1 MTKLNRAMGTDAHPP
16 ASRDFMASQKSGFA
30 PAIFGGMCLVL
41 LVWGLIT
48 LYLET
53 SLGWPASRATLGHRA
68 IGWFVNFVLLRTFIK
83 GMRRY
88 YALRVKPV

>member
-1 MTKLNRAMGTDAHPP
+1 MGTDAHHP
-16 ASRDFMASQKSGFA
+16 ASRDFMATQKSGFA
-30 PAIFGGMCLVL
+30 PTIFGGMCLVL

-88 YALRVKPV
+88 YALRVKLA

>member
-1 MTKLNRAMGTDAHPP
+1 MLG
-16 ASRDFMASQKSGFA
+16 
-30 PAIFGGMCLVL
+30 
-41 LVWGLIT
+41 WGVIT
-48 LYLET
+48 LSLET

-88 YALRVKPV
+88 YALRVKQA

>member
-1 MTKLNRAMGTDAHPP
+1 METRKT
-16 ASRDFMASQKSGFA
+16 GFA
-30 PAIFGGMCLVL
+30 PAIFGGMCLIL
-41 LVWGLIT
+41 LVWGVIT

-53 SLGWPASRATLGHRA
+53 SFGWPDSRTTLGHRA

-88 YALRVKPV
+88 YALRVKQA

>member
-1 MTKLNRAMGTDAHPP
+1 
-16 ASRDFMASQKSGFA
+16 MATPKSGFA

-83 GMRRY
+83 GMRRD
-88 YALRVKPV
+88 YAVRVKQA

>member
-1 MTKLNRAMGTDAHPP
+1 MGTDAHHP
-16 ASRDFMASQKSGFA
+16 ASRDFMATQKSGFA

>member
-1 MTKLNRAMGTDAHPP
+1 MGIGAHRPV
-16 ASRDFMASQKSGFA
+16 SRDCMATQKTGLA
-30 PAIFGGMCLVL
+30 PAIFGGMCFVL
-41 LVWGLIT
+41 LFWGLIT

-53 SLGWPASRATLGHRA
+53 SLGWPASRTTLGHRA

-88 YALRVKPV
+88 YSLRVKPV

>member
-1 MTKLNRAMGTDAHPP
+1 MGTDARHP
-16 ASRDFMASQKSGFA
+16 ASREFMATQKSGFA

-88 YALRVKPV
+88 YALRIRQA